1 MGRTA
6 RVGSLPIANA
16 ERQVLCGG
24 LMGCGTAPLTSS
36 LTLVAEGSVNGP
48 RQVWDRKLCMA
59 VELKLHTCSVS
70 LCTWAEFCELVI

>member
-48 RQVWDRKLCMA
+48 RSDRSGIGSCAWL
-59 VELKLHTCSVS
+59 LS
-70 LCTWAEFCELVI
+70 